1 MAKNDTF
8 GLSIGLD
15 TSSLKAGLQDA
26 GRRIKE
32 ASAEFSEATAGMDDW
47 RKSSEGLSAKLKQLN
62 SNLAVQKSVLELIE
76 KEYEEAGYA
85 QDDMSKAAI
94 ELRTQIANQKATIG
108 QTEKNLKK
116 FSDELKEVSKAE
128 KETENASGNTN
139 KSLNEQKDA
148 AKQAG
153 DGFTV
158 LKGTMANL
166 LSAGVEKLI
175 EGLGKLKDA
184 FFDTIGQA
192 DELLTTSSQT
202 GVSVEK
208 LQELQYAAEL
218 VDVELETVTNS
229 MAKNIKSMT
238 NYAKGSKDVVA
249 AYDKLGVSVTNAD
262 GSLRDSEEVYWDLIT
277 ALGKVENETERDS
290 LAMSILGKS
299 AQDLNPLILA
309 GADTMKELA
318 DEAHRT
324 GYVMS
329 DETVSALGE
338 ADDVVQRAKNSFTSF
353 KNELVATLLSEI
365 DLEEAQKTFND
376 TLTKFKDEVLPK
388 VIEGFK
394 WVKDHLPEITKAA
407 IALSSAFVG
416 MKVASIISGI
426 VKAMKAWTVA
436 TKGMTIAQKALNLV
450 MKANVIGAIIGL
462 VIALVGYIVHLWK
475 TNEKFRDA
483 VIKIW
488 DKVKQAFSVTIEFI
502 KNIFLKALDFIKSYF
517 MFYINLYKAIWNG
530 LVSFFT
536 SLWNGIKKVFS
547 SVGEWFSNVFTAAKN
562 GIVNAFNSVLGF
574 FQNLWTKI
582 KNVFS
587 SVGSFFGGIWTTI
600 KDKFTDI
607 GQKIGESI
615 SGAFKKAI
623 NGVLKTAEKV
633 LNAPIKAING
643 LIDKVQ
649 DVVKISKL
657 KTFDLP
663 RMAKGGIVDR
673 ATLGIFGEAGQ
684 EAVIPLER
692 NLGWIKKLSANIVK
706 EMQVPQMSGIVNQSP
721 ITNTTNF
728 TQIINAPSQPPLDDM
743 YRNTKNLLNLKA
755 VTN

>member
-329 DETVSALGE
+329 DETVNALGE